1 MVPYPNEDP
10 FIPVAAED
18 RRGSVRTIL
27 RVSASD
33 WFDLNDR
40 VAVVTGARRGIGR
53 GLALGL
59 ARAGADVVAV
69 GRTAPEDLAAEIEGL
84 GRRCVPIAADFAYP
98 AQVDRVIPEAVRA
111 FGRVDI
117 LVNNAGT
124 AARTPA
130 LDVTPHDWHRVLQ
143 VNLHAVFA
151 LSQQAARDMLPR
163 GRGKIINIASLMSF
177 QGGIL
182 IAAYTASKGAVAQL
196 TKLLANEWAPA
207 GVNVNAIAPGYIET
221 DLTRPLRDD
230 AVRNAAILARI
241 PAGRWGRPDDLAGA
255 VVFLASRASDYV
267 HGHVLAVDGGWLA
280 R

>member
-1 MVPYPNEDP
+1 M
-10 FIPVAAED
+10 
-18 RRGSVRTIL
+18 
-27 RVSASD
+27 SASD
-33 WFDLNDR
+33 WFDLTGQ

-59 ARAGADVVAV
+59 ARAGADVALVS
-69 GRTAPEDLAAEIEGL
+69 RTAAEEVAGEIARL
-84 GRRCVPIAADFAYP
+84 GRRCVPIAADLAEP

-111 FGRVDI
+111 LGRVDI
-117 LVNNAGT
+117 LVNNAGIGT
-124 AARTPA
+124 RGPA
-130 LDVTPHDWHRVLQ
+130 LEVTPYDWHRVLQ

-151 LSQQAARDMLPR
+151 LCQQAAREMLPR
-163 GRGKIINIASLMSF
+163 RRGKIINIASMMSF

-196 TKLLANEWAPA
+196 TKLLANEWGPL

-221 DLTRPLRDD
+221 DLTRPLKEDPT
-230 AVRNAAILARI
+230 RNPAIVARI

-255 VVFLASRASDYV
+255 AVFLASSASDYV

>member
-1 MVPYPNEDP
+1 
-10 FIPVAAED
+10 
-18 RRGSVRTIL
+18 
-27 RVSASD
+27 VSAPD
-33 WFDLNDR
+33 WFDLSDR

-59 ARAGADVVAV
+59 AHAGADVVAV
-69 GRTAPEDLAAEIEGL
+69 GRTAPEELAAEIERL

-111 FGRVDI
+111 LGRVDI

-124 AARTPA
+124 AARGPA
-130 LDVTPHDWHRVLQ
+130 VDVTPHDWHRVLQ

-163 GRGKIINIASLMSF
+163 RRGKIINIASMMSF

-196 TKLLANEWAPA
+196 TKLLANEWAAA
-207 GVNVNAIAPGYIET
+207 GINVNAIAPGYIET

-230 AVRNAAILARI
+230 AARNPAILARI
-241 PAGRWGRPDDLAGA
+241 PAGRWGRPDDLAGT